1 MHSTPTL
8 PLSVSHTQLVITII
22 KLPLQNGSFTQR
34 CYPSVYMFFVCL
46 LLVCWLDCVAA
57 TLATELAMVAGLA
70 AEQLPPRVLQ
80 MFPPPWK
87 TLPPCE
93 ICVCCGSLLMAP
105 MNVRH
110 LFESATW
117 ILSLL
122 SSLVYFVIIVTLFI
136 TVCYPSL
143 LPSSVEVH
151 VLAVSCPCCEIVL
164 WQLVYQSTLVEQ
176 STTSQVSTAS
186 RTQPRLSIL
195 SQRCIVISH
204 ARLASRLWCVYDV
217 PKVNSL
223 YWFKSFYA
231 VW

>member
-1 MHSTPTL
+1 MLSICL
-8 PLSVSHTQLVITII
+8 YVLRLSVA
-22 KLPLQNGSFTQR
+22 
-34 CYPSVYMFFVCL
+34 CL
-46 LLVCWLDCVAA
+46 LTRLRSGHIGHRTGYGGRFGCRAAA
-57 TLATELAMVAGLA
+57 TKGVTDVSST
-70 AEQLPPRVLQ
+70 V
-80 MFPPPWK
+80 K
-87 TLPPCE
+87 NSPPCE